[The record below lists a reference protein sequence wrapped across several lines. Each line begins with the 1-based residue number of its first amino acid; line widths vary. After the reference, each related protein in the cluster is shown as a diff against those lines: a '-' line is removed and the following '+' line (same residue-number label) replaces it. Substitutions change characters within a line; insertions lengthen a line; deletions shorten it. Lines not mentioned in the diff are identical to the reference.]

1 MTEMHATAEPAYLDR
16 LALHSNP
23 FSRQNLPGAFF
34 AGRQTSQRLNL
45 ILHLLRS
52 SSQICLLTAAAGYG
66 KSMLLTTL
74 QQRGGED
81 LRFCLLHASNNS
93 NITQIT
99 QQCLQAF
106 GATGDSQAAGDQ
118 QQLLRQ
124 RLQQLQQIQVTPVLL
139 IDDAEQLDQSAQQ
152 QLAAWLHW
160 QHEGQYLLRAVVSS
174 GKPSAIENLR
184 NERFQNLDLLPLA
197 DDEINGY
204 LQQRLQ
210 AAGWQDDLPFTEK
223 QLQRITRRS
232 KGIPAEIN
240 HQAHQTLLG
249 VNKSWQLPAFAL
261 PSWPMQRWIR
271 WLPLLPVLAG
281 LALLLVF
288 QQNINDWLTQNRAPE
303 QETVT
308 EIPAEPELPLVVVE
322 DDNVTSNAEA
332 EKENLI
338 ELLEEL
344 EREQTQQRQEAQSD
358 SSETVTQK
366 ITDNSELAAEN
377 SEPETVIPPF
387 TPVAEMPT
395 TDQQIAKAE
404 VAANETV
411 EKTSTATEA
420 NRTAS
425 ENPQNSASEVRG
437 ADWIML
443 QKKSAYTFQLM
454 GTWERSEVDEFI
466 EKYALTGDVAV
477 FASMRENKVW
487 YALLYGVYESKTA
500 AVNASE
506 NWPAPL
512 NGVSTWLRRFEGVQ
526 TQIREKAPD
535 A

>member
-106 GATGDSQAAGDQ
+106 GATGDSQTGGDQ

-139 IDDAEQLDQSAQQ
+139 IDDAEQLDQSVQQ

-174 GKPSAIENLR
+174 SKPSAIENLR

-281 LALLLVF
+281 LALLLFF

-303 QETVT
+303 HETVT
-308 EIPAEPELPLVVVE
+308 EIPAEPVLPLVVVE
-322 DDNVTSNAEA
+322 DDSVTSNAEA

-344 EREQTQQRQEAQSD
+344 ETEQQQQAQTGADDEIAELPNDTVEAPAN
-358 SSETVTQK
+358 VT
-366 ITDNSELAAEN
+366 EA
-377 SEPETVIPPF
+377 ETVIPPF
-387 TPVAEMPT
+387 TPLEEMPV
-395 TDQQIAKAE
+395 AK
-404 VAANETV
+404 
-411 EKTSTATEA
+411 EKTPVTEIATVTDEP
-420 NRTAS
+420 TTIS
-425 ENPQNSASEVRG
+425 EPQKSQSSGVHDD
-437 ADWIML
+437 DWIMA

-454 GTWERSEVDEFI
+454 GSWERHEIDEFI
-466 EKYALTGDVAV
+466 EKYNLNGDVAV

-487 YALLYGVYESKTA
+487 YALLYGVYDSKSA

-506 NWPAPL
+506 KWPAPL

>member
-52 SSQICLLTAAAGYG
+52 SSQICLLTAADGYG
-66 KSMLLTTL
+66 KSMLLTAL

-81 LRFCLLHASNNS
+81 LRFCLLHASNS
-93 NITQIT
+93 TSLTQIT

-139 IDDAEQLDQSAQQ
+139 IDDAEQLDHSVQQ

-160 QHEGQYLLRAVVSS
+160 QHDGQYLLRAVISS
-174 GKPSAIENLR
+174 RKPSATENLR

-197 DDEINGY
+197 DDEIDGY

-223 QLQRITRRS
+223 QLLRIKRRS

-249 VNKSWQLPAFAL
+249 VNKSWQLPAL
-261 PSWPMQRWIR
+261 PWWPMPRWIR
-271 WLPLLPVLAG
+271 WLPLLPVLVG
-281 LALLLVF
+281 LSLILIF
-288 QQNINDWLTQNRAPE
+288 QQNINDWLTQNRTSE
-303 QETVT
+303 LETVT
-308 EIPAEPELPLVVVE
+308 EVPAEPELPLVVVE
-322 DDNVTSNAEA
+322 EDNVTSSAEA
-332 EKENLI
+332 EKANLI

-344 EREQTQQRQEAQSD
+344 ETEQSQQRQEAQSD
-358 SSETVTQK
+358 SAETMTQQVTDA
-366 ITDNSELAAEN
+366 TEPAAEN

-395 TDQQIAKAE
+395 ADQQTAEME

-411 EKTSTATEA
+411 EETSTATEA

-425 ENPQNSASEVRG
+425 ENPENSASEVRG

-443 QKKSAYTFQLM
+443 QNKSAYTFQLM
-454 GTWERSEVDEFI
+454 GTWERSEVDDFI

-487 YALLYGVYESKTA
+487 YALLYGVYDSKSA
-500 AVNASE
+500 AVTASE
-506 NWPAPL
+506 KWPAPL